1 MRPNARD
8 PKAGLIAWF
17 LAFLAVG
24 LLIAYL
30 NRWHVEQQSNYDIYV
45 AMAEHYL
52 GNAQRSVLTYPL
64 WGYPF
69 VLLLIRRYDLIA
81 IPQVVLGTVAM
92 TALFVRVR
100 SALPEH
106 RTAVAILFLA
116 AIPWYLL
123 HSVKWPLSFAA
134 SFSMLATV
142 LLERA
147 IRTNSVRLGCGAG
160 ILFGIALY
168 FRSEFLYLPL
178 FIVVVAVLSRST
190 RRLPAVPLWPVAT
203 CAITA
208 WAVLIPWAL
217 HYHQQTGHFSLTA
230 SQRGIVAYISLGQL
244 PRNPWGAVY
253 EDEYAYAYL
262 NENAPHLTVN
272 SDPADRLLVEE
283 FTRRV
288 KAHPG
293 AFAAKM
299 VWNGGV
305 SLVSGF
311 YGGEIP
317 LSAEQTKQFLTIK
330 RRPWSAVVPAL
341 TGRGDLH
348 ADGRTRVAFLYWL
361 VAKSTGSLL
370 VILGVAGIVFA
381 VWRGVTSPLMFLLA
395 ATIVYQWLLF
405 MGLSTEPRYKNG
417 LYLYFVPFILLAWQT
432 GASRWRPRVYQTQ
445 TQSVVQQGDS

>member
-1 MRPNARD
+1 M
-8 PKAGLIAWF
+8 
-17 LAFLAVG
+17 
-24 LLIAYL
+24 
-30 NRWHVEQQSNYDIYV
+30 
-45 AMAEHYL
+45 
-52 GNAQRSVLTYPL
+52 
-64 WGYPF
+64 
-69 VLLLIRRYDLIA
+69 IA

-100 SALPEH
+100 SALPEL
-106 RTAVAILFLA
+106 RTAVAILFLT

-134 SFSMLATV
+134 SFSMLALV

-147 IRTNSVRLGCGAG
+147 MRTKSVRLGCGAG

-178 FIVVVAVLSRST
+178 FIVLVAVLSRST
-190 RRLPAVPLWPVAT
+190 RRLQAVPLRPVAT

-208 WAVLIPWAL
+208 WALLIPWAL
-217 HYHQQTGHFSLTA
+217 HYHQHTGHFSLTA
-230 SQRGIVAYISLGQL
+230 SQRGIVAFISLGQL

-317 LSAEQTKQFLTIK
+317 LSAGQTKQFLTIK
-330 RRPWSAVVPAL
+330 RRPWSAVFPAL

-361 VAKSTGSLL
+361 VAKSAGSLL
-370 VILGVAGIVFA
+370 VILGVAGMVCA
-381 VWRGVTSPLMFLLA
+381 VWRGVASPLMFLLA

-417 LYLYFVPFILLAWQT
+417 LYLCFVPFILLAWQAV
-432 GASRWRPRVYQTQ
+432 ASRWRPRVYQTR
-445 TQSVVQQGDS
+445 TKSVVQQEDS